1 MQDVMAVTPEAA
13 GSSPV
18 DPANYFQ
25 FKYFHGQ
32 LNARTPGEIAGGRE
46 LSISPLEI
54 FQEKRHSL
62 FEPAVRS
69 AATAASCVAYR
80 GTWRG
85 THDARSVA
93 RGVAI

>member
-54 FQEKRHSL
+54 SQEKRHSWSGQVSGAL
-62 FEPAVRS
+62 QPP
-69 AATAASCVAYR
+69 ASCVAYR

-85 THDARSVA
+85 THAAWSVA
-93 RGVAI
+93 RGVGI